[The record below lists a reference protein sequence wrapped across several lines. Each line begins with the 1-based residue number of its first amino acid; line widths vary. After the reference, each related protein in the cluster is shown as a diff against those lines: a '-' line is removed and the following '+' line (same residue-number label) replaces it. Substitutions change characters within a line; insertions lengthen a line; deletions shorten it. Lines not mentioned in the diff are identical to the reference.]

1 MRPTCQTS
9 SFKKI
14 FWLNHNEMT
23 SRLIIWQADQ
33 IQQGPDQ
40 LPTFKCSRKPPK
52 TFIIHFDIRWQ
63 TTDGAGMLMRS
74 LAEIVWQV
82 HRQRDKVNH
91 RPGGSEAFNCSKKDM
106 SSLTRQALLCL
117 PAWMI
122 VRCSCF
128 DMLIPL
134 WKHCLLS
141 TQWRDCVIWRIL
153 YFQGE
158 ANCYN
163 FFFSAGMYRAES
175 TSNSD
180 YTMRGLVGFEWI
192 TQKNYQDFT
201 RFRMSLCIKRIIFLC

>member
-14 FWLNHNEMT
+14 FWLNHNKMT

-82 HRQRDKVNH
+82 HRHRDKVNH
-91 RPGGSEAFNCSKKDM
+91 RPGGSEAFNCSKKTCH
-106 SSLTRQALLCL
+106 LWLARLYCACQPGWLWGAL
-117 PAWMI
+117 
-122 VRCSCF
+122 V
-128 DMLIPL
+128 LI
-134 WKHCLLS
+134 C
-141 TQWRDCVIWRIL
+141 
-153 YFQGE
+153 
-158 ANCYN
+158 
-163 FFFSAGMYRAES
+163 
-175 TSNSD
+175 
-180 YTMRGLVGFEWI
+180 
-192 TQKNYQDFT
+192 
-201 RFRMSLCIKRIIFLC
+201 